1 MERKKVL
8 IIGAGIAGL
17 SAASYLQRNGYET
30 EIFEAHSLPGGL
42 CTSWKR
48 GDYTFDYC
56 IHWLMGT
63 REETGFDIVWDEL
76 GALVNE
82 KGEEVPI
89 CNLEVFERVELADG
103 EIISFYGD
111 TERLE
116 EELLRVAPED
126 KKAIR
131 RFIKD
136 LRSIARLK
144 TPVNT
149 EQWVKKDWLVFLTR
163 NAGSFSR
170 LMKYSRMSFEE
181 FNRQWKSQ
189 KLQEAFR
196 ALIPPFWSAI
206 AFVLGLAM
214 QDIQGAGYPL
224 GGSLAFARNIE
235 RRYLALGGKVNYN
248 GRVEKVLV
256 EGDRAVGI
264 RLASGEEIYGD
275 EIVSAAD
282 GYTTIYKLLEGKYL
296 SEEIKEIYD
305 KYPLFPSTIHLGFGL
320 ARDLSGFPAKELI
333 YLPEGLELPDGSK
346 HQYLDLR
353 IYNFDPTLAPE
364 GKTVLTGLFFT
375 WNYSFWQEMKEKDPA
390 RYQELKNELAD
401 QVMEILEKRIPG
413 FREAVEI
420 IDVSTPYTVHRYT
433 GNWQG
438 SFEGFAPTPETL
450 GKDVPKEL
458 PGLSNFYMLGQ
469 WTEPGGGLPP
479 AALGGRNLAREFCVR
494 DGKEFVAACDS
505 SVLADSKTGS

>member
-149 EQWVKKDWLVFLTR
+149 EQWVKDWLVF
-163 NAGSFSR
+163 
-170 LMKYSRMSFEE
+170 
-181 FNRQWKSQ
+181 
-189 KLQEAFR
+189 
-196 ALIPPFWSAI
+196 
-206 AFVLGLAM
+206 
-214 QDIQGAGYPL
+214 
-224 GGSLAFARNIE
+224 
-235 RRYLALGGKVNYN
+235 
-248 GRVEKVLV
+248 
-256 EGDRAVGI
+256 
-264 RLASGEEIYGD
+264 
-275 EIVSAAD
+275 
-282 GYTTIYKLLEGKYL
+282 
-296 SEEIKEIYD
+296 
-305 KYPLFPSTIHLGFGL
+305 
-320 ARDLSGFPAKELI
+320 
-333 YLPEGLELPDGSK
+333 
-346 HQYLDLR
+346 
-353 IYNFDPTLAPE
+353 
-364 GKTVLTGLFFT
+364 
-375 WNYSFWQEMKEKDPA
+375 
-390 RYQELKNELAD
+390 
-401 QVMEILEKRIPG
+401 
-413 FREAVEI
+413 
-420 IDVSTPYTVHRYT
+420 
-433 GNWQG
+433 
-438 SFEGFAPTPETL
+438 
-450 GKDVPKEL
+450 
-458 PGLSNFYMLGQ
+458 
-469 WTEPGGGLPP
+469 
-479 AALGGRNLAREFCVR
+479 
-494 DGKEFVAACDS
+494 
-505 SVLADSKTGS
+505 